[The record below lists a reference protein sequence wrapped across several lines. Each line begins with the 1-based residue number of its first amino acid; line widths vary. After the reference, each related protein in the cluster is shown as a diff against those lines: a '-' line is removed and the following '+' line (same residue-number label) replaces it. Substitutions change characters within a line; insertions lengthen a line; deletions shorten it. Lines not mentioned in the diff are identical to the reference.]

1 MSAKTPISAVLLWI
15 VFSANTVNAQS
26 NLYERHKQQRDVF
39 LELQSLLGD
48 GHLNDVKSR
57 RSEIDGYPIA
67 DYLDFLILQREIE
80 GHARAIEL
88 LPQVRNFTGDS
99 KMQRRLIGAI
109 KNRSAKNKQW
119 ADFRKASV
127 GENVPVHP
135 CDDMYARFQKKSAI
149 KFTKEIGEL
158 WADVSRHT
166 SRCRAAFD
174 KLLSKVSDVPTG
186 PLWERTVAL
195 IKRSDVKSAKHMLRY
210 FNRRDGRIVRSWIDG
225 LKNPEK
231 VLRSKAVRGT
241 SEYHREMALVLL
253 RRWARNDLVEAHE
266 FWRKDGKH
274 YGYSNAQVSKRLSE
288 SAVLAAKRGMPEA
301 SALLAQVES
310 TRDVRYW
317 RVRVALQSN
326 DWDSVRRYIEA
337 LSVEERAETRWQY
350 WYARALEADGYT
362 ASATQIY
369 QSIAGKFEYYGF
381 LAADKVLT
389 GYQIDVSRPQA
400 NDAELQFLRE
410 SSQIARA
417 IEYFLIGVP
426 WEGRSTW
433 NNALKTAGH
442 ERLVAAAQIANSV
455 GWYDRAVIAMASADE
470 EAALDTLFPA
480 PFGNYVER
488 FASDYAV
495 EREFIYGVM
504 RRESRFIT
512 DIRSHAGAVGL
523 MQLMPATA
531 KQMGKELGIKAPRW
545 RLIESELNIKLG
557 VRYLGHV
564 LNRFDNHMVLAAA
577 AYNAGPHRVK
587 KWLERGTVDADV
599 WVEVIPFDETR
610 DYVKAVLFNT
620 TVSEKLS
627 KDGALT
633 RLQQRMPYI
642 GAGGLSVS
650 NGG

>member
-1 MSAKTPISAVLLWI
+1 LLLI
-15 VFSANTVNAQS
+15 FFSANTVSAQS
-26 NLYERHKQQRDVF
+26 SLYERHRQQREVF
-39 LELQSLLGD
+39 KELQSLLSD
-48 GHLNDVKSR
+48 GHLLDVKSR
-57 RSEIDGYPIA
+57 RSQIDGYPIA
-67 DYLDFLILQREIE
+67 DYMDFLILQREIE

-88 LPQVRNFTGDS
+88 LPQVHNFAGDK

-127 GENVPVHP
+127 GENVPIHP
-135 CDDMYARFQKKSAI
+135 CDDMYARFQKKSAV
-149 KFTKEIGEL
+149 KFTKEVGEL

-166 SRCRAAFD
+166 SRCRASFD
-174 KLLSKVSDVPTG
+174 KLLATVSDVPTG
-186 PLWERTVAL
+186 PLWKRTVTL
-195 IKRSDVKSAKHMLRY
+195 LKRSDVKSVKSMLKY

-225 LKNPEK
+225 LENPED

-241 SEYHREMALVLL
+241 SEFHREMALVLL
-253 RRWARNDLVEAHE
+253 RRWARSDLIEAHE

-274 YGYSNAQVSKRLSE
+274 YGYSDVQISKRLSE

-301 SALLAQVES
+301 SALLAQVDS

-317 RVRVALQSN
+317 RVRVALQNN
-326 DWDSVRRYIEA
+326 DWDSVKRYIEA
-337 LSVEERAETRWQY
+337 LTTEEQAETRWQY
-350 WYARALEADGYT
+350 WYARALEAGGYP
-362 ASATQIY
+362 ASATRIY
-369 QSIAGKFEYYGF
+369 QSIAGRFEYYGF
-381 LAADKVLT
+381 LAADKVSA
-389 GYQIDVSRPQA
+389 GYQIDISRPQA
-400 NDAELQFLRE
+400 NEVELQWLRE

-417 IEYFLIGVP
+417 IEYFLIDVP

-433 NNALKTAGH
+433 NSALEAASQ
-442 ERLVAAAQIANSV
+442 ERLVAAAQIAHSV
-455 GWYDRAVIAMASADE
+455 GWFDRAVIAMSSADE
-470 EAALDTLFPA
+470 DTALDTLFPA
-480 PFGNYVER
+480 PFDNYVER

-531 KQMGKELGIKAPRW
+531 KQMGKELGIKAPKW

-564 LNRFDNHMVLAAA
+564 LNRFDNHIVLAAA
-577 AYNAGPHRVK
+577 AYNAGPHRVN
-587 KWLERGTVDADV
+587 KWLERGTVDADI

-620 TVSEKLS
+620 TVSEKMS
-627 KDGALT
+627 RDGALT

-642 GAGGLSVS
+642 SAGDLSAS
-650 NGG
+650 TGG